1 MSTSNRLP
9 RLYLVSAHPADES
22 KHAAA
27 SEEHESSGDSHLR
40 STGEVNHYHVEATDG
55 AIGHIDDF
63 LIDDDWRIRF
73 LVIDTRNWWPGKKVI
88 VAPGWIRE
96 VNWAESKVFVGLT
109 RATIKGCPE
118 YDPSKPVTAEYA
130 GRLHDYY

>member
-73 LVIDTRNWWPGKKVI
+73 LVIDTRNWWPGRKVI
-88 VAPGWIRE
+88 VAP
-96 VNWAESKVFVGLT
+96 VGFAKLT
-109 RATIKGCPE
+109 GLNRRC
-118 YDPSKPVTAEYA
+118 SSV
-130 GRLHDYY
+130 